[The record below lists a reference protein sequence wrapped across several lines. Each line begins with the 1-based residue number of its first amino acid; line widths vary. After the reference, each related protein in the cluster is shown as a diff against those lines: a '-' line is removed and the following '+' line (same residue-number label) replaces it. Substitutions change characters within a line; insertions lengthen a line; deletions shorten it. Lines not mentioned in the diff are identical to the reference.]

1 MLVDTGHVR
10 LFVQQAGRGEPLI
23 LLHGLG
29 MSSALWIHQTP
40 DFSQRYHT
48 LAVDLRGFGQSSRP
62 DRPGAYAIEIL
73 AEDIA
78 ELIRQ
83 LELERCHVLG
93 TSMGGFI
100 AQELALTHPGLCR
113 SLVLCHTAPRMSIPS
128 DVLSRRVEALGNMP
142 LEEYAEIV
150 VEQACSV
157 NASRELRSWVAGLLV
172 RNDKRAYTQVM
183 TEGLRGF
190 DAGARLGNI
199 RIPTLVIT
207 GEHDRVLPREGGE
220 EIARLIPGAAL
231 VEIKGVGH
239 LGYAEK
245 PGEFN
250 GVVLS
255 FLNGVQ
261 NKGTDLKSVP
271 GRREIHDVKAD

>member
-1 MLVDTGHVR
+1 
-10 LFVQQAGRGEPLI
+10 
-23 LLHGLG
+23 
-29 MSSALWIHQTP
+29 
-40 DFSQRYHT
+40 
-48 LAVDLRGFGQSSRP
+48 
-62 DRPGAYAIEIL
+62 
-73 AEDIA
+73 
-78 ELIRQ
+78 
-83 LELERCHVLG
+83 
-93 TSMGGFI
+93 
-100 AQELALTHPGLCR
+100 
-113 SLVLCHTAPRMSIPS
+113 
-128 DVLSRRVEALGNMP
+128 
-142 LEEYAEIV
+142 
-150 VEQACSV
+150 
-157 NASRELRSWVAGLLV
+157 
-172 RNDKRAYTQVM
+172 M

-255 FLNGVQ
+255 FLNDVQ

>member
-1 MLVDTGHVR
+1 MNMIVDTGDVR
-10 LFVQQAGRGEPLI
+10 LFVHQSGEGEPLI

-40 DFSQRYHT
+40 VFSQRFHT
-48 LAVDLRGFGQSSRP
+48 VAVDLRGFGQSSRP

-73 AEDIA
+73 AEDVA

-100 AQELALTHPGLCR
+100 AQALALAHPGLCR
-113 SLVLCHTAPRMSIPS
+113 SLVLCHTAPRMSIPP
-128 DVLSRRVEALGNMP
+128 DVLARRVKALGNMP
-142 LEEYAEIV
+142 LEEYAGIV
-150 VEQACSV
+150 VEQACSTD
-157 NASRELRSWVAGLLV
+157 ASRELRTWIAGLLV
-172 RNDKRAYTQVM
+172 RNDKRTYTQVM

-190 DAGARLGNI
+190 DAGAQLGTI

-207 GEHDRVLPREGGE
+207 GECDQVLPKGGGE
-220 EIARLIPGAAL
+220 EIARLIPGAVL
-231 VEIKGVGH
+231 VEIEGVGH

-245 PGEFN
+245 PAEFN
-250 GVVLS
+250 EAVLS
-255 FLNGVQ
+255 FLTAPAHERIAAGDQ
-261 NKGTDLKSVP
+261 
-271 GRREIHDVKAD
+271 RR

>member
-1 MLVDTGHVR
+1 MLVDTGDVR
-10 LFVQQAGRGEPLI
+10 LFIQQAGRGEPLI

-48 LAVDLRGFGQSSRP
+48 VAVDLRGFGQSSRP

-78 ELIRQ
+78 ELTGQ
-83 LELERCHVLG
+83 LGLERCHVLG

-100 AQELALTHPGLCR
+100 GQAFALAHPDLCR

-128 DVLSRRVEALGNMP
+128 DVLSRRIEALGNMP

-150 VEQACSV
+150 VEQACST
-157 NASRELRSWVAGLLV
+157 NASRELRNWVAGLLV

-183 TEGLRGF
+183 TEGLRDF
-190 DAGARLGNI
+190 DVGADLGSI
-199 RIPTLVIT
+199 DLPTLVIT
-207 GEHDRVLPREGGE
+207 GEHDLVLPKEGGE
-220 EIARLIPGAAL
+220 EIARLIPGARL
-231 VEIKGVGH
+231 VEIEGVGH
-239 LGYAEK
+239 LGYAER
-245 PGEFN
+245 PAVFN
-250 GVVLS
+250 EAVLS
-255 FLNGVQ
+255 FLNG
-261 NKGTDLKSVP
+261 L
-271 GRREIHDVKAD
+271 